1 MLQFRSGAA
10 VYPCCDWKMR
20 QFRRLFVRG
29 GVFAY
34 PTESVYGLGCD
45 PLNREAVERVLEIKR
60 RDPAKGMILIASNL
74 EQLEPWIEPL
84 QGAERRR
91 LATPQARPT
100 TWLVPASEGAAEWI
114 RGSHSRIAVRIT
126 TFPPVRQL
134 CNAVG
139 SALVST
145 SANLAGHRAQKSAI
159 LVRKTV
165 GNQLDAIIS
174 GETGGV
180 AQPSE
185 IRDFYSG
192 EVVRPG

>member
-1 MLQFRSGAA
+1 MSENNP
-10 VYPCCDWKMR
+10 YSPWKMR
-20 QFRRLFVRG
+20 QFRRLFERG

-45 PLNREAVERVLEIKR
+45 PMNREAVERVLAIKR
-60 RDPAKGMILIASNL
+60 RDPAKGMILIASDL
-74 EQLEPWIEPL
+74 QQLEPWIALRNAADRRKLVAPL
-84 QGAERRR
+84 Q
-91 LATPQARPT
+91 RPT
-100 TWLVPASEGAAEWI
+100 TWLVPAAEGVPWWI
-114 RGSHSRIAVRIT
+114 RGDHSRIAVRLT
-126 TFPPVRQL
+126 TFPAAVQL

-145 SANLAGHRAQKSAI
+145 SANLAGHPSQKSAVSVLKFI
-159 LVRKTV
+159 
-165 GNQLDAIIS
+165 GNQLDIVIS

-192 EVVRPG
+192 EVIRAG